1 MWARRRGSVH
11 VNGVEDPL
19 GELLELG
26 SRGLRLLLQ
35 PLIVLPEPLD
45 LSLEPQLLLAL
56 LGRVERR
63 EKVLSRDGPR
73 QRNPTSCLEISNG
86 EVEGPKMS
94 RRHIWETRTQ
104 GLEVGLSKPG
114 VNTVS
119 SAGVRPVHGHSR
131 NKKTQTT

>member
-35 PLIVLPEPLD
+35 PLVVLPEPLD
-45 LSLEPQLLLAL
+45 LSLEPELLLPL

-63 EKVLSRDGPR
+63 EKVLSR
-73 QRNPTSCLEISNG
+73 
-86 EVEGPKMS
+86 
-94 RRHIWETRTQ
+94 
-104 GLEVGLSKPG
+104 
-114 VNTVS
+114 
-119 SAGVRPVHGHSR
+119 
-131 NKKTQTT
+131 QTTAAKSEL